1 MAAFKSWSSTIVT
14 SSQTNHAP
22 RTRETILSAAI
33 RLFQQFGFSGLGMR
47 QIADNLG
54 IKAPSLYHHFASKED
69 LAQYAMQQYRAEQA
83 ARLQAIAAA
92 VNLTVAEQLL
102 EYAELFAQMLGD
114 GRRPCLYL
122 MMVKE
127 PSFQENACLEELRL
141 FVAQNVDWLERIS
154 RGERELAELIFA
166 SFEGMM
172 AVSLVEKD
180 PQIAFRKRANNF
192 LKIVSVQEKTG

>member
-1 MAAFKSWSSTIVT
+1 MVT
-14 SSQTNHAP
+14 SSNTTHAP

-83 ARLQAIAAA
+83 ARLQVIAEAG
-92 VNLTVAEQLL
+92 NLTLAQQLL
-102 EYAELFAQMLGD
+102 EYTELFAQMLSD
-114 GRRPCLYL
+114 GGRPCLYL
-122 MMVKE
+122 MLVKE
-127 PSFQENACLEELRL
+127 PSFQESPCLEELRL
-141 FVAQNVDWLERIS
+141 FVAQNVDWLERIL

-166 SFEGMM
+166 SLEGMM
-172 AVSLVEKD
+172 AVSLVEKA
-180 PQIAFRKRANNF
+180 PQIAFRKSAHNF
-192 LKIVSVQEKTG
+192 LKIAGVLEKTG